1 MREELTDKQKDDS
14 LDMKIVQRV
23 AKLSALAV
31 EEKELATYARDLGG
45 IIHWVEQLNEL
56 DVSAVEPMVGAE
68 NAQLR
73 MRDDEV
79 TDGNCREAVLSNAPE
94 RIADF
99 YAVPKVVE

>member
-1 MREELTDKQKDDS
+1 MTDQKQSDV
-14 LDMKIVQRV
+14 LDTEIVKKI

-31 EEKELATYARDLGG
+31 QEDELAIYAKDLGG
-45 IIHWVEQLNEL
+45 IIHWVEQLNEV
-56 DVSAVEPMVGAE
+56 DVTSVEPMVGAE

-73 MRDDEV
+73 MREDQV
-79 TDGNCREAVLSNAPE
+79 TDGDCKDAVLSNAPE

>member
-1 MREELTDKQKDDS
+1 MVDDKHDI
-14 LDMKIVQRV
+14 LDTKIVQKI

-31 EEKELATYARDLGG
+31 EEKELATYAQDLGG

-68 NAQLR
+68 NAKLR
-73 MRDDEV
+73 MRADEV

>member
-1 MREELTDKQKDDS
+1 MVLTEQKQDDV
-14 LDMKIVQRV
+14 LDTKIVKKI

-31 EEKELATYARDLGG
+31 EEAELTTYAKDLGG
-45 IIHWVEQLNEL
+45 IIHWVEQLNEV
-56 DVSAVEPMVGAE
+56 DVSSVEPMVGAE

-73 MRDDEV
+73 MREDEV
-79 TDGNCREAVLSNAPE
+79 TDGNCKDAVLSNAPE